1 MRTHPANTDWG
12 PALFQ
17 ARCWA
22 IYLPCPTKT
31 PLTPNLCCS
40 RFTVKESVPGS
51 EPRQCVPTAQ
61 DGECSLQSP
70 ETAHHFEG
78 GWLNHCPQVI
88 RDSDYRPNNS
98 VPCLL
103 PRNRT
108 LPRDTLCYPCVPGG
122 GTRSSRWATVWDKTS
137 YQNETMVPIR
147 PPYSGALEAQGWG
160 SWRHHA
166 QPRKPITT
174 SATAPNKFHQE
185 IWGGRCVTLRV
196 SYKKI
201 QRMMQGY
208 FQTIFKNKLFLYS
221 LGRKKQQSIHGS
233 FRPLSY

>member
-1 MRTHPANTDWG
+1 M
-12 PALFQ
+12 
-17 ARCWA
+17 
-22 IYLPCPTKT
+22 
-31 PLTPNLCCS
+31 
-40 RFTVKESVPGS
+40 PGS

-70 ETAHHFEG
+70 EAAHHFDG

-108 LPRDTLCYPCVPGG
+108 LPGDTLCYPCVPGG

-174 SATAPNKFHQE
+174 SARAPNKFHQE
-185 IWGGRCVTLRV
+185 IGGGWHWEYHIKKSRGWCRGTYKPFLRINY
-196 SYKKI
+196 SYI
-201 QRMMQGY
+201 VQGE
-208 FQTIFKNKLFLYS
+208 
-221 LGRKKQQSIHGS
+221 KKQQSIHGS